1 MSGSASVASGVLR
14 VPETVWLT
22 EAGKARLEE
31 ELADLRDRRRPELH
45 GRIQEATEG
54 GDVSDNAEYEELK
67 SDWAILEAR
76 LAELEQNL
84 ERAAILEKPSEAGVV
99 GLGSEVT
106 LRADDG
112 EVETWVLVSPQEA
125 RPVDGRISTESPVGR
140 VLNGRRI
147 GESISVATPGGEMQY
162 TVVAVA

>member
-1 MSGSASVASGVLR
+1 MPQS
-14 VPETVWLT
+14 VWLT
-22 EAGKARLEE
+22 EVGKTRLEE
-31 ELADLRDRRRPELH
+31 ELLDLRTRRRPTLH
-45 GRIQEATEG
+45 ERIQEATES

-67 SDWAILEAR
+67 DEWAMLEAR
-76 LAELEQNL
+76 ISELEQTL
-84 ERAAILEKPSEAGVV
+84 ERAVIIEKPEEPGVV

-125 RPVDGRISTESPVGR
+125 KTGDGRISTQSPVGQALMGCR
-140 VLNGRRI
+140 V
-147 GESISVATPGGEMQY
+147 GETATVVTPGGSMRY

>member
-1 MSGSASVASGVLR
+1 MPQSVS
-14 VPETVWLT
+14 LT
-22 EAGKARLEE
+22 EVGKTRLEE
-31 ELADLRDRRRPELH
+31 ELLDLRNRRRPALH
-45 GRIQEATEG
+45 ERIQEATES

-67 SDWAILEAR
+67 DEWAMLEAR
-76 LAELEQNL
+76 IGELEQTL
-84 ERAAILEKPSEAGVV
+84 VRAVIVEKPSDGQI

-125 RPVDGRISTESPVGR
+125 KSGDGRISTDSPVGQALMGCR
-140 VLNGRRI
+140 V
-147 GESISVATPGGEMQY
+147 GESATVTTPVGSMRY

>member
-1 MSGSASVASGVLR
+1 MPQSVS
-14 VPETVWLT
+14 LT
-22 EAGKARLEE
+22 EVGKTRLEE
-31 ELADLRDRRRPELH
+31 ELLDLRNRRRPALH
-45 GRIQEATEG
+45 ERIQEATES

-67 SDWAILEAR
+67 DEWAMLEAR
-76 LAELEQNL
+76 IGELEQTL
-84 ERAAILEKPSEAGVV
+84 VRAVIVEKPSEDGLI

-125 RPVDGRISTESPVGR
+125 KSGDGRISTESPVGQALMGCH
-140 VLNGRRI
+140 V
-147 GESISVATPGGEMQY
+147 GESAIVTTPVGSMRY